1 VLDAAVV
8 ERAAS
13 LTRELGSDAW
23 YELPVERFAPADMH
37 CPHCRTAGPFRKETD
52 ILDVW
57 FDSGSTH
64 RAAQVTHPELRAV
77 WQRARAEGGR
87 VVYFEGPDQHR
98 GWFNSSLMVGIGA
111 EGRPPFTDVL
121 THGWVLDAE
130 GRAMHKSLGNVLAPE
145 KVIAQ
150 YGAEIV
156 RWWALST
163 DWRTDVRVGE
173 EILMRVADSYRKV
186 RNTFRFLLGNLSD
199 FTAADALPPERL
211 TRVDRVFSGHLAAR
225 LERMREDYRQFL
237 FHRVAD
243 GLLDL
248 CTVDLSAVFLD
259 LAKDRLYALAPND
272 PLRRSAQTVLWQAL
286 HDLVIASSPLLA
298 FTAEEVW
305 QHHPALT
312 AEAESVHVAL
322 WPERPAR
329 SEAEEEWE
337 FLQSVRST
345 VNAAIEPKRAAKELA
360 TTAEAD
366 ITLTAPPAWI
376 ERLKPYLDEI
386 AGFLLVASVTVV
398 PGREGQPAVVEVT
411 RTSYAKCE
419 RCWTYR
425 ADVAA
430 NGLCARCSGVL
441 AAAGH
446 QG

>member
-1 VLDAAVV
+1 
-8 ERAAS
+8 
-13 LTRELGSDAW
+13 
-23 YELPVERFAPADMH
+23 
-37 CPHCRTAGPFRKETD
+37 
-52 ILDVW
+52 
-57 FDSGSTH
+57 
-64 RAAQVTHPELRAV
+64 
-77 WQRARAEGGR
+77 
-87 VVYFEGPDQHR
+87 
-98 GWFNSSLMVGIGA
+98 
-111 EGRPPFTDVL
+111 
-121 THGWVLDAE
+121 
-130 GRAMHKSLGNVLAPE
+130 
-145 KVIAQ
+145 
-150 YGAEIV
+150 
-156 RWWALST
+156 
-163 DWRTDVRVGE
+163 
-173 EILMRVADSYRKV
+173 
-186 RNTFRFLLGNLSD
+186 
-199 FTAADALPPERL
+199 
-211 TRVDRVFSGHLAAR
+211 
-225 LERMREDYRQFL
+225 
-237 FHRVAD
+237 VAD